1 MSKEQEV
8 IKTVLSNEEY
18 QAVQDLQEEMVLKE
32 TFMDKTKR
40 VTKKALPYVGVGI
53 AGIFVGAAIVK
64 RGELLETEVVQDLIE
79 GVEELGE

>member
-18 QAVQDLQEEMVLKE
+18 QAVQDLQEEMELKE

-53 AGIFVGAAIVK
+53 AGVFVGAAIVK